1 MLPHPSLGPLPP
13 LAATEELQQLG
24 FAAHAAL
31 LAREPSAAMLVRLAT
46 RGAANLH
53 LGRSHELALEARRLE
68 ACAAEAR
75 GAWRRCV
82 AASREWLAGAA
93 PLLPAAP
100 RGAAALVAPPGAGGE
115 AKAGTG
121 APGGAGQL
129 LEGRPLLDPM
139 AAVSQQLVL
148 ARALRRLGG
157 ATEAEAEAEAGEEP
171 EEDSE
176 EEEVEAEA
184 AEEAAAAAQ
193 ADVQDAAATELT
205 PERSRRWREQREEAA
220 ALESDARTT
229 AALLLGASHP
239 FVAEIEAEI
248 EALARQADG
257 EQQRASCGKRPREHT
272 DEGV

>member
-1 MLPHPSLGPLPP
+1 MLPSLGPPPP
-13 LAATEELQQLG
+13 LGATEELQQLG

-31 LAREPSAAMLVRLAT
+31 RAREPSAAMLVRLAT

-53 LGRSHELALEARRLE
+53 LGRSHELVLEARRLQ

-93 PLLPAAP
+93 PLMPAAP
-100 RGAAALVAPPGAGGE
+100 RGAAAVVAPPGALGE

-121 APGGAGQL
+121 AAGGGRQL

-139 AAVSQQLVL
+139 AALSQQLVL

-157 ATEAEAEAEAGEEP
+157 ATEAGAEAEAGEEP

-176 EEEVEAEA
+176 EEEEVEA

-193 ADVQDAAATELT
+193 AGVQGAAATELT
-205 PERSRRWREQREEAA
+205 TERSRRWCEQRKEAS
-220 ALESDARTT
+220 ALESDARTMAT
-229 AALLLGASHP
+229 LLLGASHP
-239 FVAEIEAEI
+239 FVAEIEAQI
-248 EALARQADG
+248 EALAHQADH
-257 EQQRASCGKRPREHT
+257 EQQRTGCRKRPREPT
-272 DEGV
+272 DEGI

>member
-1 MLPHPSLGPLPP
+1 MLPHPNLGPLPP

-53 LGRSHELALEARRLE
+53 LGRSHELALEAWRLE

-157 ATEAEAEAEAGEEP
+157 ATEEEAEAEAGEEP

-239 FVAEIEAEI
+239 FVAEIEA
-248 EALARQADG
+248 LARQAGG
-257 EQQRASCGKRPREHT
+257 EQQRASRGKRPREHT
-272 DEGV
+272 DTP

>member
-53 LGRSHELALEARRLE
+53 LGRSHELALEAWRLE

-121 APGGAGQL
+121 APGGVGQL

-157 ATEAEAEAEAGEEP
+157 ATEEEVEAEAGEEP

-176 EEEVEAEA
+176 EEVA

-205 PERSRRWREQREEAA
+205 PDRSRRWREQREEAA

-248 EALARQADG
+248 EALARQAGG
-257 EQQRASCGKRPREHT
+257 EQQRASRGKRPREHT
-272 DEGV
+272 DTP

>member
-1 MLPHPSLGPLPP
+1 MLPHPSLGPPPP
-13 LAATEELQQLG
+13 LGATEELQQLG

-31 LAREPSAAMLVRLAT
+31 LAREPSADMLVRLAI

-100 RGAAALVAPPGAGGE
+100 RGAGGEAPPGAGG
-115 AKAGTG
+115 AARAGTG
-121 APGGAGQL
+121 AAGGVGQL

-139 AAVSQQLVL
+139 AAVSQQLAL

-157 ATEAEAEAEAGEEP
+157 ATEAEAGAEAGEEP

-176 EEEVEAEA
+176 EELEVEA
-184 AEEAAAAAQ
+184 AEEAA
-193 ADVQDAAATELT
+193 VATELT
-205 PERSRRWREQREEAA
+205 TGRRRRWREQRNEAA
-220 ALESDARTT
+220 ALEGDARTI

-239 FVAEIEAEI
+239 FVAEIEA
-248 EALARQADG
+248 LARQAGG

-272 DEGV
+272 DTREGV

>member
-1 MLPHPSLGPLPP
+1 MLPHPSLGPPPP
-13 LAATEELQQLG
+13 LGATEELQQLG

-31 LAREPSAAMLVRLAT
+31 LAREPSADMLVRLAI

-93 PLLPAAP
+93 PLLSAVP
-100 RGAAALVAPPGAGGE
+100 RGAGGEAPPGAGGE
-115 AKAGTG
+115 ARAGTG
-121 APGGAGQL
+121 AAGGVGQL

-139 AAVSQQLVL
+139 AAVSQQLAL

-157 ATEAEAEAEAGEEP
+157 AAEAEAGAEAGEEP

-176 EEEVEAEA
+176 EVVELEA
-184 AEEAAAAAQ
+184 AEEAAVAAQ

-205 PERSRRWREQREEAA
+205 TGRRRRWREQRNEAA
-220 ALESDARTT
+220 ALEGDARTI

-248 EALARQADG
+248 EALARNADHA
-257 EQQRASCGKRPREHT
+257 QQRASCGKRPREHT
-272 DEGV
+272 DEGI